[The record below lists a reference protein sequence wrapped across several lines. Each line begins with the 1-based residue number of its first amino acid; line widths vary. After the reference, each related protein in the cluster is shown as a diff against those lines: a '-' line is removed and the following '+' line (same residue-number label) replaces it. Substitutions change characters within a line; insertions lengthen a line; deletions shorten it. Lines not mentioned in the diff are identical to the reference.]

1 MAVSVLTHPTP
12 SETWFTDQARTAA
25 AAVEAEAAEAAVVH
39 PTYSEIWFT
48 GQARAALASI

>member
-1 MAVSVLTHPTP
+1 MHMAVLTHPTP

-25 AAVEAEAAEAAVVH
+25 AAVEAEAAKAAVVH